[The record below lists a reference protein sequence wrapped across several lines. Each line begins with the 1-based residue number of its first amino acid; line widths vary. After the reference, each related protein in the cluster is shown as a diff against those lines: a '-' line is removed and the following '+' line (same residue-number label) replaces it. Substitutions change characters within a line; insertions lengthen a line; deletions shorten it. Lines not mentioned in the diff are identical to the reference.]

1 MSKTDL
7 IITLFLSN
15 SLLFAT
21 TMGFAIAWVRARDR
35 ALRARIDALSGVVD
49 PARGTAQLERAIDA
63 IALEVERI
71 SEGQRFTTRLLAE
84 RERGAGDSRASSQKS
99 AITPH

>member
-7 IITLFLSN
+7 II
-15 SLLFAT
+15 LLFMSNGVLFTA
-21 TMGFAIAWVRARDR
+21 TMGFMVAWIRARER
-35 ALRARIDALSGVVD
+35 ALKARIDALSGLEQ
-49 PARGTAQLERAIDA
+49 PRGTTQLERAIDA

-84 RERGAGDSRASSQKS
+84 RDRGVGHKPVV
-99 AITPH
+99 TPH